1 MSHRMTRRGF
11 GAAMVATAG
20 LAQAQAP
27 WNPTRPISIVVPF
40 PPGGSTDV
48 TARMV
53 AERMAPLLGQ
63 NVVIDNRPGAQT
75 VIGAEVVA
83 RAAPDGHT
91 MLMSSGTTLTINPII
106 GRNLPYKPEDFAP
119 IIHVATLPFCI
130 AVKSGIPDTLEGF
143 IAHVRAN
150 PGKVTW
156 GHNGRGSFNHIAG
169 ELIRDRLQLD
179 WNDVGYR
186 GDAHQMNDLLAGT
199 LDSILVG
206 GATGLQVAR
215 SGRAKIIGWTGEAR
229 LPNLPDQPTFHE
241 YWPGLVAVTWFGL
254 LAPARTPPTAIAR
267 LNAAGAAAVAD
278 AMVRERL
285 LNEGILTAGGT
296 PAEFQAFLG
305 REQERWAPLLRRLNI
320 EL

>member
-1 MSHRMTRRGF
+1 MRQEITRRAF
-11 GAAMVATAG
+11 GASFLLAAGATQAR
-20 LAQAQAP
+20 AQ
-27 WNPTRPISIVVPF
+27 WNPTRPVNIVVPF

-48 TARMV
+48 TARLV
-53 AERMAPLLGQ
+53 AERMAPVLGQ
-63 NVVIDNRPGAQT
+63 NIVIDNRPGAQT
-75 VIGAEVVA
+75 VIGAEFVA

-91 MLMSSGTTLTINPII
+91 MLMSSGTTLTINPLI
-106 GRNLPYKPEDFAP
+106 GRTLPYSPDDFVP

-130 AVKSGIPDTLEGF
+130 AVRPGIPDTLEGF

-179 WNDVGYR
+179 WTDVGYR

-215 SGRAKIIGWTGEAR
+215 SGRAKIIGWTGEER

-241 YWPGLVAVTWFGL
+241 IWPGLVAVTWFGL
-254 LAPARTPPTAIAR
+254 LAPARTPAAAITR
-267 LNAAGAAAVAD
+267 LNAAGAVAVAD
-278 AMVRERL
+278 ATVRERL

-296 PAEFQAFLG
+296 PAEFQAFLD
-305 REQERWAPLLRRLNI
+305 REKERWGPLLRRLNI
-320 EL
+320 EF